1 MEFDN
6 FAYLVE
12 CSEMLKRSIILL
24 SMCNRDGLLNEAIN
38 DFQLRLTHCNNVLL
52 SHSDT
57 KMKALALVASEEL
70 LSARLS

>member
-1 MEFDN
+1 
-6 FAYLVE
+6 
-12 CSEMLKRSIILL
+12 
-24 SMCNRDGLLNEAIN
+24 MCNRDGLLNEAIN